1 MQELT
6 PTSVYFYIG
15 LALKPQSNGGAGNG
29 SSGGHKGGDGGSG
42 GRLIGAAGRRIAGD
56 EGGEVEVVFPSLRP
70 RLALLRQVYQ
80 QLQPLL
86 ECDLAARQGEA
97 GARELGTGTPPP
109 TPAD

>member
-1 MQELT
+1 M
-6 PTSVYFYIG
+6 
-15 LALKPQSNGGAGNG
+15 
-29 SSGGHKGGDGGSG
+29 
-42 GRLIGAAGRRIAGD
+42 AAPAMAAAAD
-56 EGGEVEVVFPSLRP
+56 TKAATAVAEGGEVEVVFPSLRP